1 MTCNNCIHQTA
12 CFDWCRGFGQEA
24 ELCEHYSD
32 KAQWARLPVEVGE
45 QVFVVYVD
53 EIQHTDVSSIKIE
66 SEDDHFV
73 FIVKCMVSWG
83 GARFEEFIFGKTVF
97 LTREKAEKALDEQ
110 RKMLNGGEKSMIKI
124 IKDGQKDF
132 IAKCPTCGC
141 EFSYQLGDIGL
152 NSVMC
157 PCCGR
162 YVAHKQFEEPSLGA
176 GTYAIPC
183 KFTQQTTAD
192 WIAPDVTVTS
202 SNFESLRT
210 IHDLCVDYDGFN
222 TVDGLKSLID
232 DVRAITEETM
242 K

>member
-1 MTCNNCIHQTA
+1 
-12 CFDWCRGFGQEA
+12 
-24 ELCEHYSD
+24 
-32 KAQWARLPVEVGE
+32 
-45 QVFVVYVD
+45 
-53 EIQHTDVSSIKIE
+53 
-66 SEDDHFV
+66 
-73 FIVKCMVSWG
+73 
-83 GARFEEFIFGKTVF
+83 
-97 LTREKAEKALDEQ
+97 
-110 RKMLNGGEKSMIKI
+110 MIKI
-124 IKDGQKDF
+124 IKDGQRDF
-132 IAKCPTCGC
+132 IANCPTCGC

-162 YVAHKQFEEPSLGA
+162 YVAHKQFEELSLGA

-183 KFTQQTTAD
+183 KFTQQTTAN

-232 DVRAITEETM
+232 DIDAIVKENLEAKVRG
-242 K
+242 